1 MGIHEERDGASSKEK
16 YRRNSMIR
24 KEAWGKV
31 GEWRI
36 DRVYVRAVL
45 WHVKALLHSLEK
57 NGNNSAAPSISPRRG
72 RARYKFRDRKN
83 RMAFPL
89 FYLLSSFIFSWYQA
103 ARRLFPPRFSFTLR
117 ESVSLSLF
125 DFARTFFTPASPAAS
140 TLSVIFPVPRRV
152 LPICILTTPIKI

>member
-1 MGIHEERDGASSKEK
+1 MGIYEERDGASSKEK

-31 GEWRI
+31 REWRI
-36 DRVYVRAVL
+36 DRVYVRPVL

-89 FYLLSSFIFSWYQA
+89 FYLLSSFIFPWYQA

-117 ESVSLSLF
+117 ESVSLSLRF
-125 DFARTFFTPASPAAS
+125 RTYLFHPSIPRPRRPFPLFFP
-140 TLSVIFPVPRRV
+140 FPVV
-152 LPICILTTPIKI
+152 YCQSAF

>member
-1 MGIHEERDGASSKEK
+1 
-16 YRRNSMIR
+16 MIR
-24 KEAWGKV
+24 KEARAKV
-31 GEWRI
+31 HEWRI
-36 DRVYVRAVL
+36 DRVYVRPVL

-117 ESVSLSLF
+117 ESVSLSSISHVPF
-125 DFARTFFTPASPAAS
+125 SPQHPPSAS

>member
-1 MGIHEERDGASSKEK
+1 
-16 YRRNSMIR
+16 MIR

-31 GEWRI
+31 REWRI
-36 DRVYVRAVL
+36 DRVYVRPVL

-103 ARRLFPPRFSFTLR
+103 ARRLFPSRFSFALR
-117 ESVSLSLF
+117 EFVSLSLSLF
-125 DFARTFFTPASPAAS
+125 DFARTFFTLASPASSVS
-140 TLSVIFPVPRRV
+140 TLSVIFPVPRPV